1 MGIER
6 GWAKRPNPEWANAG
20 MNGAGASNLYIGLV
34 HHPVYDK
41 RKEVVAS
48 AVTNFDVHDIAR
60 CARTFGLGGFFMI
73 TPLESQVQL
82 TERIIRHWVEGAG
95 ALYNSTR
102 KESLSLVQVSR
113 SIDEADRKLADLW
126 GKRVR
131 RIATGA
137 SPHPKNIGFEPF
149 RKMIEDRETPFLILF
164 GTGWGL
170 TQGVKD
176 DSDYVLAPIE
186 GKGYNHL
193 SVRSAVAII
202 LDRLLG
208 ERR

>member
-1 MGIER
+1 VTGPYLRLPDHETMGLNDF
-6 GWAKRPNPEWANAG
+6 G
-20 MNGAGASNLYIGLV
+20 SNLYLGLV

-41 RKEVVAS
+41 RKEVVAT

-60 CARTFGLGGFFMI
+60 CARTFGLGGFFII
-73 TPLESQVQL
+73 TPLESQILLV
-82 TERIIRHWVEGAG
+82 ERIIRHWVEGTG
-95 ALYNSTR
+95 AAYNPTR

-113 SIDEADRKLADLW
+113 SVDEADRTLADLW
-126 GKRVR
+126 DKKVK

-137 SPHPKNIGFEPF
+137 GPHPRSVGFEPM
-149 RKMIEDRETPFLILF
+149 RQLLADLETPFLMLF

-170 TQGVKD
+170 TREVKD
-176 DSDYVLAPIE
+176 GSDYVLAPIE

-208 ERR
+208 ERIA

>member
-1 MGIER
+1 MRETQQMGVFQQT
-6 GWAKRPNPEWANAG
+6 A
-20 MNGAGASNLYIGLV
+20 NLYLGLV
-34 HHPVYDK
+34 HYPIYDK
-41 RKEVVAS
+41 QKEIVAT
-48 AVTNFDVHDIAR
+48 AVTNFDIHDIAR
-60 CARTFGLGGFFMI
+60 CARTYGLGGFFVI

-82 TERIIRHWVEGAG
+82 VERIIRHWVEGAG
-95 ALYNSTR
+95 SSYNPTR
-102 KESLSLVQVSR
+102 KESLSRVQISR
-113 SIDEADRKLADLW
+113 SIDETDRTLTDLW
-126 GKRVR
+126 KKKVK

-137 SPHPKNIGFEPF
+137 SPHPQCIGFGPL
-149 RKMIEDRETPFLILF
+149 RKILGDSETPFLILF

-170 TQGVKD
+170 TQEVKD

-208 ERR
+208 QDL

>member
-1 MGIER
+1 MDG
-6 GWAKRPNPEWANAG
+6 
-20 MNGAGASNLYIGLV
+20 GAGSNLYIGLV

-41 RKEVVAS
+41 RRDVVAS
-48 AVTNFDVHDIAR
+48 AVTNFDIHDIAR
-60 CARTFGLGGFFMI
+60 CARTFGLGGFFVI

-82 TERIIRHWVEGAG
+82 VERIIRHWVEGAG
-95 ALYNSTR
+95 SAYNPTR
-102 KESLSLVQVSR
+102 KESLSLVSVFR
-113 SIDEADRKLADLW
+113 SIDEADRELTIRW
-126 GKRVR
+126 GKKVK

-137 SPHPKNIGFEPF
+137 SAHPRNIGFESLKRLVAEQENPV
-149 RKMIEDRETPFLILF
+149 FLLF

-170 TQGVKD
+170 SQEVKD
-176 DSDYVLAPIE
+176 GSDYVLAPIQ

-208 ERR
+208 GRINSSES